1 MVDWE
6 PIKKK
11 VNEHGYMSGTD
22 RMSDRVKE
30 TGEVFTPTDTVIE
43 MIEYIGVDNYSEGKS
58 VLDPACGD
66 GQLLVTVKCLK
77 VLHFDMSEQ
86 DALNDIYGV
95 DIMRDNVDLCKK
107 RLGGGTIIM
116 GDTLRPENRLDEQ
129 IEEEY
134 RKMYEY
140 FYKGSERY
148 FKHLIKKSVIFY
160 KEQCVEIKERKELIK
175 KDKKRKHLIKKSVI
189 FYNKICDENKEMPSL
204 QDFFLD
210 LTLKI

>member
-1 MVDWE
+1 MVNWE
-6 PIKKK
+6 SIKKK
-11 VNEHGYMSGTD
+11 VDEHGYMSGAD

-43 MIEYIGVDNYSEGKS
+43 MIELSGVNNYSKGKT

-66 GQLLVTVKCLK
+66 GQLLVTVKYLK
-77 VLHFDMSEQ
+77 VLHFGMSEQ

-116 GDTLRPENRLDEQ
+116 GDTLRPEIRLKDQ
-129 IEEEY
+129 TKEEY
-134 RKMYEY
+134 NKMYEY
-140 FYKGSERY
+140 IYKGSERY

-160 KEQCVEIKERKELIK
+160 KEQCVEIKEEKKARKK
-175 KDKKRKHLIKKSVI
+175 AAKKSSTL
-189 FYNKICDENKEMPSL
+189 EN
-204 QDFFLD
+204 FFLVSFA
-210 LTLKI
+210 

>member
-22 RMSDRVKE
+22 RMSDRVKA

-43 MIEYIGVDNYSEGKS
+43 MIESIGVDNYSKGKS

-77 VLHFDMSEQ
+77 VLHFGMSDEA
-86 DALNDIYGV
+86 ALNDIYGV

-107 RLGGGTIIM
+107 RLGGGTIMM

-129 IEEEY
+129 TEEEY

-140 FYKGSERY
+140 FYKGSGRY

-160 KEQCVEIKERKELIK
+160 KEQCVEIKAAK
-175 KDKKRKHLIKKSVI
+175 KAAKKSS
-189 FYNKICDENKEMPSL
+189 NLEN
-204 QDFFLD
+204 FFLD
-210 LTLKI
+210 LYAQI

>member
-22 RMSDRVKE
+22 RMSDRVKA

-43 MIEYIGVDNYSEGKS
+43 MIEHIGIDNYSKGKS

-95 DIMRDNVDLCKK
+95 DIMRDNIDLCKK

-116 GDTLRPENRLDEQ
+116 GDTLRPEIRLKEQ
-129 IEEEY
+129 TKEEY
-134 RKMYEY
+134 NKMYGY
-140 FYKGSERY
+140 FYKGSERN

-160 KEQCVEIKERKELIK
+160 KEQKELIK
-175 KDKKRKHLIKKSVI
+175 KDKKRKRLIKKSVI
-189 FYNKICDENKEMPSL
+189 FYYKKCDEIKERKEMSSL

-210 LTLKI
+210 LTLNI

>member
-22 RMSDRVKE
+22 RMSDRVKA

-43 MIEYIGVDNYSEGKS
+43 MIEHIGIDNYSKGKS

-95 DIMRDNVDLCKK
+95 DIMRDNIDLCKK

-116 GDTLRPENRLDEQ
+116 GDTLRPEIRLKEQ
-129 IEEEY
+129 TKEEY
-134 RKMYEY
+134 NKMYGY

-160 KEQCVEIKERKELIK
+160 KEQCVEIKEEK
-175 KDKKRKHLIKKSVI
+175 KAKKKAAKKSSTL
-189 FYNKICDENKEMPSL
+189 EN
-204 QDFFLD
+204 FFLD
-210 LTLKI
+210 LSAYI

>member
-22 RMSDRVKE
+22 RMSDRVKA

-43 MIEYIGVDNYSEGKS
+43 MIEHIGIDNYSKGKS

-95 DIMRDNVDLCKK
+95 DIMRDNIDLCKK

-116 GDTLRPENRLDEQ
+116 GDTLRPEIRLKEQ
-129 IEEEY
+129 TKEEY
-134 RKMYEY
+134 NKMYGY

-160 KEQCVEIKERKELIK
+160 KEQKELIK
-175 KDKKRKHLIKKSVI
+175 KDKKRKRLIKKSVI
-189 FYNKICDENKEMPSL
+189 FYYKKCDEIKERKEMSSL

-210 LTLKI
+210 LTLNI

>member
-1 MVDWE
+1 MVNWE

-43 MIEYIGVDNYSEGKS
+43 MIEYMGADKYSQGKT

-66 GQLLVTVKCLK
+66 GQLLVTVKWLK
-77 VLHFDMSEQ
+77 VLHFGMSEQ

-95 DIMRDNVDLCKK
+95 DIMCDNVDLCKK

-116 GDTLRPENRLDEQ
+116 GDTLRPEIRLDEQ
-129 IEEEY
+129 TEEEHY
-134 RKMYEY
+134 EMYEY
-140 FYKGSERY
+140 FYKGSKRY
-148 FKHLIKKSVIFY
+148 FKHI
-160 KEQCVEIKERKELIK
+160 
-175 KDKKRKHLIKKSVI
+175 KKRKDMINYSVE
-189 FYNKICDENKEMPSL
+189 FYNKICDVIKKDIKKRKDMINKARLYYKETIAKK
-204 QDFFLD
+204 QKYVVTTIEDFF
-210 LTLKI
+210 K

>member
-1 MVDWE
+1 MVNWE
-6 PIKKK
+6 SIKKK
-11 VNEHGYMSGTD
+11 VDEHGYMSGAD

-43 MIEYIGVDNYSEGKS
+43 MIELSGVNNYSKGKT

-66 GQLLVTVKCLK
+66 GQLLVTVKYLK
-77 VLHFDMSEQ
+77 VLHFGMSEQ

-116 GDTLRPENRLDEQ
+116 GDTLRPEIRLKDQ
-129 IEEEY
+129 TKEEY
-134 RKMYEY
+134 NKMYEY
-140 FYKGSERY
+140 IYKGSERY

-160 KEQCVEIKERKELIK
+160 KEQCVEIKKIKERKKLIK
-175 KDKKRKHLIKKSVI
+175 QSVA
-189 FYNKICDENKEMPSL
+189 FYNRLIEEAKKCPTLENFFLVSSDKIC
-204 QDFFLD
+204 
-210 LTLKI
+210 

>member
-1 MVDWE
+1 MVNWE
-6 PIKKK
+6 SIKKK
-11 VNEHGYMSGTD
+11 VDEHGYMSGAD

-43 MIEYIGVDNYSEGKS
+43 MIELSGVNNYSKGKT

-66 GQLLVTVKCLK
+66 GQLLVTVKYLK
-77 VLHFDMSEQ
+77 VLHFGMSEQ

-116 GDTLRPENRLDEQ
+116 GDTLRPEIRLKDQ
-129 IEEEY
+129 TKEEY
-134 RKMYEY
+134 NKMYEY
-140 FYKGSERY
+140 IYKGSEGY

-160 KEQCVEIKERKELIK
+160 KEQCVEIKEEKKARKK
-175 KDKKRKHLIKKSVI
+175 AAKKSSTL
-189 FYNKICDENKEMPSL
+189 EN
-204 QDFFLD
+204 FFLVSFA
-210 LTLKI
+210 